1 MDKHDMPAN
10 LSYTLIVHGGAY
22 KEFNKVF
29 AKDFP
34 DMQVVSVKQKAVHY
48 YIILITENGSTK
60 YTKEDLYKLPIM
72 AMREEF
78 SNYVFFKSIKSY
90 NNVLKIMCDG
100 NNNAEA
106 PYDLFCELLTP
117 IEKYKY
123 GEVDK
128 TVKTVKYTEMQ
139 DKTAVNTAVSGQTIF
154 MASTL
159 HDIFTVNEIEVDGK
173 KVNFNDM
180 LKQQK
185 LLVGI
190 I

>member
-1 MDKHDMPAN
+1 
-10 LSYTLIVHGGAY
+10 
-22 KEFNKVF
+22 
-29 AKDFP
+29 
-34 DMQVVSVKQKAVHY
+34 
-48 YIILITENGSTK
+48 
-60 YTKEDLYKLPIM
+60 
-72 AMREEF
+72 
-78 SNYVFFKSIKSY
+78 
-90 NNVLKIMCDG
+90 
-100 NNNAEA
+100 
-106 PYDLFCELLTP
+106 
-117 IEKYKY
+117 
-123 GEVDK
+123 
-128 TVKTVKYTEMQ
+128 MQ